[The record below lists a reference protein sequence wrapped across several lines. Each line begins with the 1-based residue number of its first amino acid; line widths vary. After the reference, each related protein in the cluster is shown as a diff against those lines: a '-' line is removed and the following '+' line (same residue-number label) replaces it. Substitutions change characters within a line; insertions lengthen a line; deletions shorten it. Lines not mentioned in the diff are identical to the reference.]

1 MLSFDEIII
10 LEDYL
15 NKNSE
20 ALYLVKKSQS
30 LRSLVNEMIERIER
44 IEGLTKFMNNFVL
57 DATFQKECF
66 NHKISR
72 KEEWFNN
79 AP

>member
-1 MLSFDEIII
+1 M
-10 LEDYL
+10 
-15 NKNSE
+15 
-20 ALYLVKKSQS
+20 
-30 LRSLVNEMIERIER
+30 NEMIERIED
-44 IEGLTKFMNNFVL
+44 LTKFMNNFVL
-57 DATFQKECF
+57 DGTFQKECF